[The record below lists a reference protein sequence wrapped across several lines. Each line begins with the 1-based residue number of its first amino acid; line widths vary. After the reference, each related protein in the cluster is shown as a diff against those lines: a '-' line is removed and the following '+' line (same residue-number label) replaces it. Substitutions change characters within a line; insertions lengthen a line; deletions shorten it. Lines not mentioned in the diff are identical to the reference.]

1 VRALRAWVGR
11 SRGGAIGFV
20 CWELIEWFCVLCAWL
35 FSRCLCACLCRRVAA
50 PLLRRVSPASCVL
63 GWSLGLSLV
72 LGGGPVALLGFA
84 ASKSHAPARRP
95 WRSAFTPR
103 SSRAGAPLFR
113 THTAHARLRC
123 LLRVARRCCSHPHAR
138 PARHPVVWVS
148 VCFACVLVVFRP
160 LVWPWGVFRRV
171 DVVQDRRNLA
181 CVQQG
186 DQTWTFPLQSPRT
199 TSRWL
204 TSQIYL

>member
-1 VRALRAWVGR
+1 MVLCVVCVVVLTVSLCMPMPTG
-11 SRGGAIGFV
+11 GGASSPPCFPRVV
-20 CWELIEWFCVLCAWL
+20 CAGLV
-35 FSRCLCACLCRRVAA
+35 SR
-50 PLLRRVSPASCVL
+50 S
-63 GWSLGLSLV
+63 LSLV

-84 ASKSHAPARRP
+84 GCKSHAPARRP
-95 WRSAFTPR
+95 WRSAFIPR

-186 DQTWTFPLQSPRT
+186 DQTWTFRLQSPRT
-199 TSRWL
+199 TSR
-204 TSQIYL
+204 